1 MEKNK
6 RILRVFIAIS
16 FLLGI
21 FPIIEFFL
29 AQQGLSTCGGEGLG
43 CKIVG
48 LVTPYGATPFLILG
62 STFGFALGIAAIFR
76 QHVAVPALLCAG
88 VVMEG
93 VLLAF
98 QVNLGYFCQFCLIY
112 SLGVLT
118 LTALYIWIA
127 PRTSTVFAIPFGT
140 AFLSIFLL
148 YFSFAGASLEKAY
161 IMEESFGDDEPAHFY
176 LLYSNTC
183 GHCIKTLQIL
193 DHNKDRLKGSFRLVV
208 TDANIG
214 RAEAA
219 KQATGDNIFKKALK
233 GIAGDPVTASDET
246 ISQCSIAK
254 RYTAKHA
261 ISETPTMIVV
271 DGEKW
276 TTIVSG
282 TNNILDY
289 LSLRFQTEFEREIP

>member
-6 RILRVFIAIS
+6 RILRAFIAIS
-16 FLLGI
+16 FTLGI
-21 FPIIEFFL
+21 FPIVELFL
-29 AQQGLSTCGGEGLG
+29 AQQGLSTCGSEGVG

-48 LVTPYGATPFLILG
+48 LVTPYGPTPFLILG
-62 STFGFALGIAAIFR
+62 ATFGLTLGIAAFFR

-88 VVMEG
+88 IVMEG

-98 QVNLGYFCQFCLIY
+98 QINLGYFCRFCLIY
-112 SLGVLT
+112 SVGVFS
-118 LTALYIWIA
+118 LTALYIWLA
-127 PRTSTVFAIPFGT
+127 PRTFTVFAIPFGA

-148 YFSFAGASLEKAY
+148 YFSFAGASLEKAFV
-161 IMEESFGDDEPAHFY
+161 MEESFGGDEPAHFY

-193 DHNKDRLKGSFRLVV
+193 DHNRGRLKGTFRLVL

-219 KQATGDNIFKKALK
+219 KQATGSSIFERALK
-233 GIAGDPVTASDET
+233 GVADDPITASDET

-271 DGEKW
+271 DGDKW
-276 TTIVSG
+276 TTIIPG